1 MLEKSI
7 NLIPLVVVLIVQI
20 IGKVK
25 QSLYKPREVLRV
37 LGSKN

>member
-1 MLEKSI
+1 MD
-7 NLIPLVVVLIVQI
+7 LIPLVIVLIVQI
-20 IGKVK
+20 VGKVK

>member
-1 MLEKSI
+1 MD
-7 NLIPLVVVLIVQI
+7 LITLVVVLIVQI

-25 QSLYKPREVLRV
+25 QFLYIPREVLRV